1 MCGVQGMRRMFVDI
15 DDISVDVPSAPM
27 LLQQIISKLKAVGAL
42 SDQLAAELHSRSALH
57 MYFVAPP

>member
-1 MCGVQGMRRMFVDI
+1 MFVDI